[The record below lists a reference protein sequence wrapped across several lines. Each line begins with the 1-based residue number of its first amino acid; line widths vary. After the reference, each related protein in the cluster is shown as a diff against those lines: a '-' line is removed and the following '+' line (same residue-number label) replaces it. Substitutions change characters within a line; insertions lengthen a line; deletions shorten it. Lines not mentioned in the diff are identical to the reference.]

1 MRTAADDQVAS
12 PYNLKKGSPPC
23 LTETPSTSKKPSS
36 ENSGVKQGSG
46 CRKERKPS
54 GMVDSLTKQQR
65 CTPSSPEDLLWAN
78 DHEEPRRSIPKP
90 PQVTRTPS
98 PTKVRRWDKYS
109 ANVLGVVGFV
119 RSPGKNHG
127 CLTPWFRRSH
137 DLDRSFSNAIHR
149 VW

>member
-1 MRTAADDQVAS
+1 MAS
-12 PYNLKKGSPPC
+12 PYNLKKGTPPC
-23 LTETPSTSKKPSS
+23 LPRTPSTSKKPSS
-36 ENSGVKQGSG
+36 GNSGVKQGSG
-46 CRKERKPS
+46 CWREHKPC
-54 GMVDSLTKQQR
+54 GTVVFLTKQQR
-65 CTPSSPEDLLWAN
+65 CTQSSSEDLLLAN
-78 DHEEPRRSIPKP
+78 DHEDLRRSIPKP

-109 ANVLGVVGFV
+109 ANLLGVVGFV

-137 DLDRSFSNAIHR
+137 DLDRSLSNAIHR

>member
-1 MRTAADDQVAS
+1 MAS
-12 PYNLKKGSPPC
+12 PYNLKKGTPPC

-36 ENSGVKQGSG
+36 GNSGVKQGSG
-46 CRKERKPS
+46 CRREHKPF
-54 GMVDSLTKQQR
+54 GTVVFLTKQQR
-65 CTPSSPEDLLWAN
+65 CTPNSPEDLLWAS
-78 DHEEPRRSIPKP
+78 DHEDLKRSIPKP

-137 DLDRSFSNAIHR
+137 DLDRSRSNAIHR